1 MPHKSQAKPPTVEEL
16 LTAMRGAS
24 EPPPGDR
31 AANGHVSHP
40 PEPNGTAAPSPAADL
55 TAPRRHHPQPILTAT
70 SSSSQPQAP
79 DPSQSKASP
88 QPSAEPQTIFAQPPH
103 ASPAS
108 TPSIIPCNTTP
119 RPEFLASPPNA
130 STLWSEIPS
139 APKRP
144 PRSRPRHRQRQR
156 RQKPRMPRNAQRPKP
171 TLRRKRICQN
181 DRLQPW
187 PGSSN
192 WTLPHAWP
200 RCRSRQREL
209 GISADA
215 LNKIVRAQRRAASRR
230 AAAKAAAASGLP
242 EIVVQPGLRHK
253 AADAGIAALH
263 AAKVPFYQRGGG
275 LVRVC
280 SISAKSSDG
289 KVIAVPGIVRVAQAM
304 LGRALSTSANWS
316 RVNERGELVPVDC
329 PWDVV
334 EEIGAMAGHW
344 PFPPLAGVIGT
355 QTMRPDGTLL
365 CEPGYD
371 AATGLFLHEP
381 PPMPEIPD
389 RPTWRDAEAA
399 LSLLNDLLSEF
410 PFATN
415 ADRSVALSML
425 MTPVLRAALGP
436 AVPMHVVTAPSPG
449 TGKSYLADVASAI
462 SLGERC
468 PVTAV
473 APKEEETEK
482 RLVGDA
488 LDGTPIISLDNCNGV
503 LAGGD
508 FLAQVTER
516 PVLRVRALGSSDR
529 FRINNTFT
537 VFGNGNNI
545 VIYADM
551 ARRVVRSRL
560 DANSDSPLNRT
571 FTGDPVATVL
581 DDRGRYVAA
590 VLTIARAYIAA
601 GMPKK
606 PHRVPSYELWSDMVC
621 GSLMWLKWPNPADTM
636 TLVAADDPAGA
647 ELAAVLTAWPECYLN
662 GASTAELVEAA
673 TACNYDDRGTITG
686 PQHPG
691 WLDAI
696 GTVAKNKIGHLDAL
710 TLGKWL
716 GKNRD
721 RMVGNRKLLRDGTAT
736 RPVWKIET
744 VVSSG

>member
-40 PEPNGTAAPSPAADL
+40 PEPNGTAAPSPAADPDG
-55 TAPRRHHPQPILTAT
+55 TA
-70 SSSSQPQAP
+70 AP
-79 DPSQSKASP
+79 
-88 QPSAEPQTIFAQPPH
+88 
-103 ASPAS
+103 SPAADPDGNIVLFPAPGTGS
-108 TPSIIPCNTTP
+108 FAIQGFAPTVRGTTDDL
-119 RPEFLASPPNA
+119 RATAARLAGLDAVDYPLQHDTETGILGFTA
-130 STLWSEIPS
+130 KRLDALVRDTKRAQKTAKIEAETQAKAAQAEAKDAEKRAKAQADAQAKKDL
-139 APKRP
+139 PKRQAAAVA
-144 PRSRPRHRQRQR
+144 RLLQLDVAACL
-156 RQKPRMPRNAQRPKP
+156 AQVPIEATR
-171 TLRRKRICQN
+171 
-181 DRLQPW
+181 
-187 PGSSN
+187 
-192 WTLPHAWP
+192 
-200 RCRSRQREL
+200 L

-289 KVIAVPGIVRVAQAM
+289 QVIAVPGIVRVAQAM

-516 PVLRVRALGSSDR
+516 PVLRVHALGSSDR